1 MNRLKRQ
8 ELKQKWYFVFH
19 YLPRNAQI
27 NTIIVQHIRTKNNT
41 KLNICP
47 YVLTNSNSTIVNG
60 SLLALIMVNNSTDI
74 GRSLSSISNTFCLFT
89 RCFYSHIQSKRI
101 VKQRRNSWHKFQA
114 ELYCT
119 HTGKHV
125 LVLSSTNALNDDN
138 FTKTIEYQCNLQF
151 CKLTKSEMENTIF
164 LLWKWTKYIEIPV
177 KHNDTTKAGHRS
189 IQRMETH
196 FVQQH
201 KYLMEISSCTI
212 SWINITLYQKFCSDT
227 KWGYHYGQMNYNQRY
242 SVTKLFFAFGHRFY
256 SFILWVVVVECTLLA
271 LRYKSPDATIFHFI
285 LIRDYQN
292 GWL

>member
-1 MNRLKRQ
+1 MIIL
-8 ELKQKWYFVFH
+8 QK
-19 YLPRNAQI
+19 L
-27 NTIIVQHIRTKNNT
+27 
-41 KLNICP
+41 LNINATC
-47 YVLTNSNSTIVNG
+47 NFA
-60 SLLALIMVNNSTDI
+60 SL
-74 GRSLSSISNTFCLFT
+74 
-89 RCFYSHIQSKRI
+89 QK
-101 VKQRRNSWHKFQA
+101 VKW
-114 ELYCT
+114 
-119 HTGKHV
+119 
-125 LVLSSTNALNDDN
+125 
-138 FTKTIEYQCNLQF
+138 KTQF
-151 CKLTKSEMENTIF
+151 F

-227 KWGYHYGQMNYNQRY
+227 TWGYHYGQMNYNQWY
-242 SVTKLFFAFGHRFY
+242 SVTKFFFAFGHRFY
-256 SFILWVVVVECTLLA
+256 SFILWLVVVECTLLA